1 MNIFFALAL
10 GLLLSYLAYL
20 LRPKP
25 QPPKPGTIEESDV
38 PVANAADPIPK
49 IYGTVWVKSP
59 NVVWY
64 GDLRTVPIRR
74 KEGGK

>member
-25 QPPKPGTIEESDV
+25 PAPEPGTIEVSDV